1 MYYNFDTLYII
12 LYLQIFL
19 FLNFL
24 KMHKNIDYKKLAD
37 FYANSHFCDDNLKG
51 RCRFILSVKYH

>member
-37 FYANSHFCDDNLKG
+37 FYANSHFCDDNLKVDAG
-51 RCRFILSVKYH
+51 LFYL